1 MREVAAASRWTVH
14 TEVFDGPLD
23 LLLYL
28 AKRDGIDLKRL
39 VVSVIADSYMAYLD
53 RMRDLNLSVAGD
65 YLVMAA
71 TLVHLKS
78 LELLPRMPTLV
89 EEDGEDPR
97 AVLERQLAEYA
108 RYREASES
116 LETRPWIGR
125 DVFVRE
131 PVARKKGEE
140 IVAGV
145 DPFGL
150 LDIYYD
156 LLNVAEEP
164 EPVIELVGTG
174 PDFRGC
180 CEMVLDA
187 LVSGG
192 GKAELGRLL
201 RSLGLRSTRVITFL
215 AVLESARLGWID
227 IEQAEHLGPVE
238 LRLRAPRSEI
248 DLDAITGWVE
258 SPGEVDE

>member
-1 MREVAAASRWTVH
+1 MEQAASARWTVH

-39 VVSVIADSYMAYLD
+39 VVSVIADSYLDYLD

-78 LELLPRMPTLV
+78 LELLPRMPTVV
-89 EEDGEDPR
+89 EEEAEDPR
-97 AVLERQLAEYA
+97 AALARQLAEYA
-108 RYREASES
+108 RYREAADA
-116 LETRPWIGR
+116 LQARPQVGR
-125 DVFVRE
+125 EVFVR
-131 PVARKKGEE
+131 PPAARDVGEDL
-140 IVAGV
+140 VAGI
-145 DPFGL
+145 DAFGL
-150 LDIYYD
+150 LDLYHD
-156 LLNVAEEP
+156 LLDLSEEP
-164 EPVIELVGTG
+164 GPVIELGGTG

-187 LVSGG
+187 LAASGG
-192 GKAELGRLL
+192 RGELGQLL
-201 RSLGLRSTRVITFL
+201 RMLPLRSTRVITFL
-215 AVLESARLGWID
+215 AVLEIARLGWLD
-227 IEQAEHLGPVE
+227 VAQSTHLGPVS
-238 LRLRAPRSEI
+238 LALNTARSEV

-258 SPGEVDE
+258 VSDG